1 MRYLNNLQKQNYKG
15 KERID
20 LRIRKGFKP
29 INIIL
34 DDLDKFEEKK

>member
-1 MRYLNNLQKQNYKG
+1 MLKQSTKKQNYEG

-29 INIIL
+29 INIFL
-34 DDLDKFEEKK
+34 DGLDKFEEKR